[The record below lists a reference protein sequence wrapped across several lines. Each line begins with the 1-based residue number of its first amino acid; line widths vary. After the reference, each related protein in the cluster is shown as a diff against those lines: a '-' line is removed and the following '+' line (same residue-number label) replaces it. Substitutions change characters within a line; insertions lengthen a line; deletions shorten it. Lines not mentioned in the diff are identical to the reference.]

1 MLNILIPLAG
11 PTPFFDSSEY
21 PFPKPLIEIRGKPM
35 VEHVITNLKTIEAE
49 KRFIFLLRDHDCSRF
64 HLDETVRLLAGED
77 AVILKIK
84 GETKGSVC
92 SVLLAVDFIDNNETL
107 LISNGDQLFEH
118 GISERVLALSRD
130 DIDGGC
136 LVFES
141 VHPRWSYVR
150 IEGDRKIV
158 EASEKRP
165 ISKNAIA
172 GIYVFRR
179 GSDFVKGAKEAIR
192 KDANVGGAYYV
203 SAVLNELVL
212 MNRSFCAVPVPNEDY
227 VTFYSPQKI
236 AEYEAAV
243 RLWK

>member
-21 PFPKPLIEIRGKPM
+21 PFPKPLIEIRGTPM
-35 VEHVITNLKTIEAE
+35 IEHLIDNLKSIEAE
-49 KRFIFLLRDHDCSRF
+49 KRFIFLLRGDDCSRF

-84 GETKGSVC
+84 GETKGAVC
-92 SVLLAVDFIDNNETL
+92 SALLAVDYIDNDEPL
-107 LISNGDQLFEH
+107 LISNGDQLFEQ
-118 GISERVLALSRD
+118 GLSEYIRALFRD
-130 DIDGGC
+130 DVDGGC
-136 LVFES
+136 VVFES

-150 IEGDRKIV
+150 LEGDRRIV

-172 GIYVFRR
+172 GVYAFRR
-179 GSDFVKGAKEAIR
+179 GGDFVRGAKEAIR
-192 KDANVGGAYYV
+192 KDASVGGSYYI

-212 MNRSFCAVPVPNEDY
+212 MNRSLHAVSVPNDDY

-236 AEYEAAV
+236 SEYEAAV
-243 RLWK
+243 RS